1 MLLGLLWSP
10 GPKLDE
16 KYAKYANF
24 DSLNPDIQSWASILC
39 WNIFN
44 DYLWSYMIESDML
57 KCAVTCFC
65 IYGDLQY
72 KKIIKNVPN
81 IQIFPPPDS
90 ECPIRS
96 LNIMSRHIQWLSI
109 VIYNGNSYI
118 SMCFYLLRNLWW
130 SLEQKISRFGGILSY
145 FELIPYQ
152 FLILETATTQ
162 EQDAMHTEI
171 SFYIIY
177 EHRQSLGTFP
187 HNIEAQDWICRI
199 QGLIHIFGIFFTNL
213 LPYISP

>member
-1 MLLGLLWSP
+1 MVIYDW
-10 GPKLDE
+10 KW
-16 KYAKYANF
+16 YAKMCCYLF
-24 DSLNPDIQSWASILC
+24 L
-39 WNIFN
+39 
-44 DYLWSYMIESDML
+44 YLWWPPVQKNYQ
-57 KCAVTCFC
+57 KCAKYTDFS
-65 IYGDLQY
+65 
-72 KKIIKNVPN
+72 
-81 IQIFPPPDS
+81 PPDS

-162 EQDAMHTEI
+162 EQDTMHTEI
-171 SFYIIY
+171 SFHIIY
-177 EHRQSLGTFP
+177 EHRQSLGSFP
-187 HNIEAQDWICRI
+187 HNIEAQDWIFRI
-199 QGLIHIFGIFFTNL
+199 QGGTFAYLTNFL
-213 LPYISP
+213 HRGHHKY